1 MSLAFYAAPFE
12 NENKEE
18 ENIITQ
24 KKIKK
29 DKAIR
34 KRNKENET
42 KKKIDESMMSE
53 IGKIHSNVNVD
64 GEGLADFE
72 PIPRPE
78 SLGVNKTIERETPPE
93 PEVEEDEMEDYENL
107 DSSYSQQYYSKF
119 LPGTVEAMQ
128 GGMLPDA
135 GNVNLN
141 ENLTEKLNYMIHLLE
156 ESQEQKT
163 EHVIEEMLL
172 YVGLGVFV
180 IYVMDSF
187 VKIGKYQK

>member
-34 KRNKENET
+34 KRNKDNET

-53 IGKIHSNVNVD
+53 IGKIHSNENVD

>member
-34 KRNKENET
+34 KRNKDNET